1 MTDPGGGFGWRSGR
15 ALGGTYS
22 LGKVA
27 ERAEPVLLRQLGV
40 LLLPTAL
47 ERFELR
53 AHAEDLLSAP
63 GVVAVDP
70 PRLGASARV
79 PAAVADGL
87 SAGQARRLKL
97 PGAPRAILIFHP
109 LQYPLARA
117 LIAHH
122 PDAEL
127 WYWRRDVAEPGG
139 SRRRRDRHEE
149 LHLSATMR
157 AAALIVAAE
166 EDVTEEHGERCDI
179 VVLELSEDPHEDNR
193 PLFRRLEMLGIESG
207 RLGSERL

>member
-1 MTDPGGGFGWRSGR
+1 M
-15 ALGGTYS
+15 
-22 LGKVA
+22 
-27 ERAEPVLLRQLGV
+27 
-40 LLLPTAL
+40 
-47 ERFELR
+47 
-53 AHAEDLLSAP
+53 
-63 GVVAVDP
+63 
-70 PRLGASARV
+70 
-79 PAAVADGL
+79 ADGL

-97 PGAPRAILIFHP
+97 PGAPRAMLIFHP

-157 AAALIVAAE
+157 AAVLIVAAE
-166 EDVTEEHGERCDI
+166 EDVTEEHDERCEI
-179 VVLELSEDPHEDNR
+179 VALELSEDPHEDNR